1 MKKTVS
7 ILCLAFFA
15 AFLAPAYEYGLRLKP
30 LPGGADD
37 GTSLVL
43 NNGEPIRSRGLLELS
58 FDVRSISDEPYGC
71 VCRLVGDRGYVID
84 LINSVSRDHRWVPL
98 LIAGGKSIEL
108 QSDIRWGEWN
118 RVSLVVD
125 TKNGSV
131 SLDYG
136 GEQVAMNV
144 PVIKGSNSFRI
155 SFGQCPF
162 DKFDVDVVASSDIR
176 DIRLSS
182 GRKVFAEWS
191 LRMHSGNSSP
201 DLSGRRM
208 ALSTESVWLADE
220 LIKPKPLLH
229 VGCGKGTCIAFDGN
243 KGFLIIDDPA
253 RIITFDAVALTLDS
267 LRVTD
272 GVPPANATNQ
282 AIFTGESLI
291 SYNLLGN
298 TYATFDPVQRK
309 WSGGKSTNKND
320 YYTNYTAIWD
330 PDRKK
335 LYCFGGYGFFHL
347 YNDLRIC
354 DPAHPDSLKI
364 VSLTGISPRFFPSSA
379 LLDGQIYIFGVKG
392 TKSGNQELTQNY
404 NYDLYSFDPD
414 SGVLTS
420 IWALPVQ
427 PEDRYVPGEN
437 MVWEPSE
444 GCFYTALIPDETDF
458 VVARVYRDKPSVEM
472 ASLPTEGIRR
482 RCNWIYVNL
491 FLNAERNRLFIVSI
505 QSEKNDETFLDI
517 LALDYPVPPLSGII
531 LPPAEQRIPILPV
544 AVFAFVIL
552 SVLSAALLVRR
563 NHKLRGDET
572 GFHPDNYYDF
582 ARNSVC
588 LFGGFSVHDCNGN
601 DITSQFTPTLRQLLT
616 LLILYSSKDSQGVI
630 NARIN
635 KTIWY
640 YKPEESANNNRN
652 VTMRRL
658 RTLLEGIKGA
668 SIISKNKYWRIEF
681 APPAQSDY
689 FEALR
694 LYRDGKS
701 NKNVNHLLELLL
713 RGELLPDTAE
723 EWTVAFKNDFSIM
736 TVDFF
741 SGLLSREDLPES
753 IIMQSAL
760 MVLRYDPLNEKALRT
775 RCRILSSQGNVGLA
789 KDTYDAFAASW
800 QESFGVPYSI
810 SFKDIIQ

>member
-1 MKKTVS
+1 MRKTAS
-7 ILCLAFFA
+7 ILCI
-15 AFLAPAYEYGLRLKP
+15 AFLAAFSASAYEYGLRLKP

-58 FDVRSISDEPYGC
+58 FDLRSISDEPYGC

-118 RVSLVVD
+118 RVSLAVN

-131 SLDYG
+131 SLNYG

-162 DKFDVDVVASSDIR
+162 EKFDVGVVASSDIR

-182 GRKVFAEWS
+182 GRKLFAEWS

-201 DLSGRRM
+201 DLSGRRI
-208 ALSTESVWLADE
+208 ALSTDAVWLADE

-229 VGCGKGTCIAFDGN
+229 VGCGEGTCIAFDGN
-243 KGFLIIDDPA
+243 KNFLIIDDPA
-253 RIITFDAVALTLDS
+253 RIVTFDAVALTLDS

-298 TYATFDPVQRK
+298 TYATFDPVQCK
-309 WSGGKSTNKND
+309 WSGGKSTNKSD
-320 YYTNYTAIWD
+320 YYTNYTATWD

-335 LYCFGGYGFFHL
+335 LFCFGGYGFFHL

-364 VSLTGISPRFFPSSA
+364 VSLTGISPRSFPSSP
-379 LLDGQIYIFGVKG
+379 LLDGQIYIFGGKG
-392 TKSGNQELTQNY
+392 TKSGNQELVQEY
-404 NYDLYSFDPD
+404 NFDLYRFNPD
-414 SGVLTS
+414 NGSLTS
-420 IWALPVQ
+420 VWTLPSQ
-427 PEDRYVPGEN
+427 PQERYVPGEN

-444 GCFYTALIPDETDF
+444 GCFYAVLIPDEKDF
-458 VVARVYRDKPSVEM
+458 VLARVYRDKPIVET
-472 ASLPTEGIRR
+472 ASLPTEGVRR
-482 RCNWIYVNL
+482 LCNFIYVNL
-491 FLNAERNRLFIVSI
+491 FLNDSRDHLYIASV
-505 QSEKNDETFLDI
+505 QSEKNGETFLDI
-517 LALDYPVPPLSGII
+517 LTMDYPLPSLSEII
-531 LPPAEQRIPILPV
+531 LPPGDKQP
-544 AVFAFVIL
+544 AVPAAAFIAFLTLAIL
-552 SVLSAALLVRR
+552 SLVFIIFRKR
-563 NHKLRGDET
+563 NPRSDET
-572 GFHPDNYYDF
+572 LYRPDNYYDF
-582 ARNSVC
+582 SRNSIC
-588 LFGGFSVHDCNGN
+588 LFGGFNVHDQDGN
-601 DITSQFTPTLRQLLT
+601 DISFQFTPTLRHLLT
-616 LLILYSSKDSQGVI
+616 LLILYSSRDPQGVI
-630 NARIN
+630 NSRIN

-640 YKPEESANNNRN
+640 YKPEDSANNNRN

-658 RTLLEGIKGA
+658 RTILDNIKGVK
-668 SIISKNKYWRIEF
+668 IISKNKFWRIEF
-681 APPAQSDY
+681 NSTTQCDY
-689 FEALR
+689 LEALR
-694 LYRDGKS
+694 LYRDGKTKS
-701 NKNVNHLLELLL
+701 DVNHLLALLL
-713 RGELLPDTAE
+713 RGELLPDSSE
-723 EWTVAFKNDFSIM
+723 EWIGKFKNNFSNK
-736 TVDFF
+736 TVNFL
-741 SGLLSREDLPES
+741 SGQLSRNDFPES

-760 MVLRYDPLNEKALRT
+760 TVLHYDPLNEKAIRT
-775 RCRILSSQGNVGLA
+775 RCRILSAQGNTGLA
-789 KDTYDAFAASW
+789 KEAYDSFVSSW
-800 QESFGVPYSI
+800 QASFGTPYTL
-810 SFKDIIQ
+810 SFKEIVT

>member
-1 MKKTVS
+1 MAFRKIIS
-7 ILCLAFFA
+7 ILWLVFVTTFA
-15 AFLAPAYEYGLRLKP
+15 AKADEYGIRLDP
-30 LPGGADD
+30 VSSGSP
-37 GTSLVL
+37 SLVL
-43 NNGEPIRSRGLLELS
+43 NGGEPVRSRGLLDLS
-58 FDVRSISDEPYGC
+58 FEVRSTMDEPYGC

-84 LINSVSRDHRWVPL
+84 LLNSVSRDHLWVPL

-108 QSDIRWGEWN
+108 KSEIRWGEWQK
-118 RVSLVVD
+118 VSLRVD
-125 TKNGSV
+125 TDNGSV
-131 SLDYG
+131 MLVYG
-136 GEQVAMNV
+136 SEQVSVDV
-144 PVIKGSNSFRI
+144 PVIKGSTSFRI

-162 DKFDVDVVASSDIR
+162 EKFDVGIVASSDIR
-176 DIRLSS
+176 DVHLSG
-182 GRKVFAEWS
+182 GRKLFADWP

-201 DLSGRRM
+201 DLSGRST
-208 ALSTESVWLADE
+208 ALATNAVWLADE

-229 VGCGKGTCIAFDGN
+229 AECGKGTCIAFDGN
-243 KGFLIIDDPA
+243 KNFLIIDDPA
-253 RIITFDAVALTLDS
+253 RIVTFDAVALTLDS
-267 LRVTD
+267 LRVTE
-272 GVPPANATNQ
+272 GIPPANATNQ

-298 TYATFDPVQRK
+298 TYATFDPVQCK
-309 WSGGKSTNKND
+309 WSGGKSTNKSD
-320 YYTNYTAIWD
+320 YYTNYTATWD

-379 LLDGQIYIFGVKG
+379 LLDGQIYIFGGKG
-392 TKSGNQELTQNY
+392 TKSGNQELDQDY

-414 SGVLTS
+414 SGALTS
-420 IWALPVQ
+420 IWTLPVQ
-427 PEDRYVPGEN
+427 PEERYVPGEN

-517 LALDYPVPPLSGII
+517 LALDYPIPPLSGII
-531 LPPAEQRIPILPV
+531 LPPRKARFPLIPAAV
-544 AVFAFVIL
+544 ATAIAIL
-552 SVLSAALLVRR
+552 SAVAAVIFFRR
-563 NHKLRGDET
+563 RRRLRRGDS
-572 GFHPDNYYDF
+572 GHGPDNFYDF
-582 ARNSVC
+582 SGNSIC
-588 LFGGFSVHDCNGN
+588 LIGGFSVHDRSGK
-601 DITSQFTPTLRQLLT
+601 DITALFTPTLRQLLT
-616 LLILYSSKDSQGVI
+616 LLILYSSRDPQGVS
-630 NARIN
+630 NSRIN

-658 RTLLEGIKGA
+658 RTLLEDVRGV

-681 APPAQSDY
+681 ASPAQCDY
-689 FEALR
+689 LEAVR

-701 NKNVNHLLELLL
+701 KKDTAHLLELLS
-713 RGELLPDTAE
+713 RGELLPDTSD
-723 EWTVAFKNDFSIM
+723 EWAAGFKNDFSKM
-736 TVDFF
+736 AEE
-741 SGLLSREDLPES
+741 SRSLKE
-753 IIMQSAL
+753 I
-760 MVLRYDPLNEKALRT
+760 V
-775 RCRILSSQGNVGLA
+775 
-789 KDTYDAFAASW
+789 
-800 QESFGVPYSI
+800 
-810 SFKDIIQ
+810 

>member
-1 MKKTVS
+1 MKKAAS
-7 ILCLAFFA
+7 ILCLFVFVTISAWA
-15 AFLAPAYEYGLRLKP
+15 DEYGLRLKP
-30 LPGGADD
+30 HPGE
-37 GTSLVL
+37 TKLSPSLVL
-43 NNGEPIRSRGLLELS
+43 NGGEAVRSRGLLELS

-131 SLDYG
+131 SLNYA

-182 GRKVFAEWS
+182 GHKLFAEWP
-191 LRMHSGNSSP
+191 LQKHSGNSSP

-208 ALSTESVWLADE
+208 ALSTKSVWLADE

-243 KGFLIIDDPA
+243 KDFLIIDDPS
-253 RIITFDAVALTLDS
+253 RIVTFDAVALTLDS

-291 SYNLLGN
+291 SYNLFSN
-298 TYATFDPVQRK
+298 TYATFDPVQCK

-320 YYTNYTAIWD
+320 YYTNYTATWD

-379 LLDGQIYIFGVKG
+379 LLDGQIYIFGGKG

-414 SGVLTS
+414 SGALTS
-420 IWALPVQ
+420 IWVLPVQ
-427 PEDRYVPGEN
+427 PEERYVPGDN

-458 VVARVYRDKPSVEM
+458 VVARVYRDKPSVEI
-472 ASLPTEGIRR
+472 ASLPTEGIRQ

-491 FLNAERNRLFIVSI
+491 FLNAERNRLFLVSI
-505 QSEKNDETFLDI
+505 QSEKNGETVLDI

-531 LPPAEQRIPILPV
+531 LPPAEQRHPILPV
-544 AVFAFVIL
+544 TALAFVIL
-552 SVLSAALLVRR
+552 AVLSAVLLVRR

-572 GFHPDNYYDF
+572 GFHPDNFYDF
-582 ARNSVC
+582 SRNSVC
-588 LFGGFSVHDCNGN
+588 LFGGFSVHDRKGN

-616 LLILYSSKDSQGVI
+616 LLLLYSSKDPQGVV
-630 NARIN
+630 NSRIN
-635 KTIWY
+635 KAIWY

-658 RTLLEGIKGA
+658 RTILEEVDGVTIT
-668 SIISKNKYWRIEF
+668 SKNKFWKIELC
-681 APPAQSDY
+681 PPAQCDY
-689 FEALR
+689 IEALR
-694 LYRDGKS
+694 LYREGKS
-701 NKNVNHLLELLL
+701 KSDVHHLLELLL
-713 RGELLPDTAE
+713 RGELLPDSSE
-723 EWTVAFKNDFSIM
+723 EWTAGFKNDFSM
-736 TVDFF
+736 TTVVFL
-741 SGLLSREDLPES
+741 SEQLSRNDFPES

-760 MVLRYDPLNEKALRT
+760 TVLHYDPLNEKALRT
-775 RCRILSSQGNVGLA
+775 RCRILFAQGSTGLA
-789 KDTYDAFAASW
+789 KETYDGFVSSW
-800 QESFGVPYSI
+800 QASFGTPYPL
-810 SFKDIIQ
+810 SFKEIVS